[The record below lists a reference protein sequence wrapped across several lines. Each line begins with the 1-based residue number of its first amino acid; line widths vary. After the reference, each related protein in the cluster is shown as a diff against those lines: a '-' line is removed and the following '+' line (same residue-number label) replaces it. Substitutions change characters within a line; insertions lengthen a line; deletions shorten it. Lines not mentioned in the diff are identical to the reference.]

1 MEMCN
6 RNLFHSPFTTQHVT
20 SSFSG
25 MSLKGFI
32 GRKLLGMVPST
43 VPRWIINERIRGFGE
58 VIDLKFDPEKKLL
71 QGSVLLAGEKEPV
84 LVTVDDYLL
93 RRTADGVVVV
103 VNSIAVDRPWI
114 EILLRKLLVGK
125 ELRIPMDKGGF
136 ILDLLGI

>member
-1 MEMCN
+1 M
-6 RNLFHSPFTTQHVT
+6 
-20 SSFSG
+20 SF
-25 MSLKGFI
+25 KGFI

-43 VPRWIINERIRGFGE
+43 VPRWVINERIRGFGE

-71 QGSVLLAGEKEPV
+71 QGSILLAGEKEPV

-93 RRTADGVVVV
+93 RRTAEGVVVV